1 MAVEPNAINQV
12 APNGVVDLSGAP
24 GGGFDDATFDKLF
37 PADSNTVVVA
47 PAAQPPATPTGTPAP
62 STAPQTQPTPQ
73 APSAQPVIKGDRS
86 VYNSLEA
93 ATEGIN
99 QKDALIEQLR
109 QRYALT
115 TGIDPITGQQ
125 IGQAQPQVLD
135 YTQNRSKYMDDLYAA
150 AKQSPEAYVDV
161 QQKFVMDTLGPLQPL
176 IAKYARAQ
184 AVETLT
190 QELPDAGKFVGT
202 PVYTNALNANPE
214 LKNAIAIAESDVKWH
229 SRLPGLYKL
238 AYLTGQGMQMP
249 ELLNKT
255 TVQTPPQ
262 NAQVAPRPTAQPT
275 TQGLT
280 QTSAKPSFKT
290 LEGIRAVIADYE
302 GRGHK
307 LDF

>member
-1 MAVEPNAINQV
+1 MPVNDNAVHQV
-12 APNGVVDLSGAP
+12 APGGVVNMSDAP

-37 PADSNTVVVA
+37 PSDAQTVVVA
-47 PAAQPPATPTGTPAP
+47 PAAQPQATPTGTPAT
-62 STAPQTQPTPQ
+62 STAPQTQPTAQ
-73 APSAQPVIKGDRS
+73 PSTAPVIKGDRS

-115 TGIDPITGQQ
+115 TGIDPITGQP
-125 IGQAQPQVLD
+125 IGQVNQTQSLD
-135 YTQNRSKYMDDLYAA
+135 YTQNRAKYMDDLYAA
-150 AKQSPEAYVDV
+150 AKASPEAYVDV

-184 AVETLT
+184 AVESLAA
-190 QELPDAGKFVGT
+190 ELPDAGKFVGT
-202 PVYTNALNANPE
+202 PVYAKALDANPE
-214 LKNAIAIAESDVKWH
+214 LKNAISIAESDVKWH

-249 ELLNKT
+249 ELLSKT
-255 TVQTPPQ
+255 TAQTTTQTP
-262 NAQVAPRPTAQPT
+262 QVQPRPTAQPT

-280 QTSAKPSFKT
+280 QSSTKPDFKT
-290 LEGIRAVIADYE
+290 IQGIRAIIADAE
-302 GRGHK
+302 GRGAK
-307 LDF
+307 LEF